1 MTMFGSIAVT
11 MQANALAYRGCIFG
25 RPPQSKR
32 CKFGYIDSRRSR
44 PHYVRVRNDAEGSE
58 GSPIAAKER
67 SEADKLVDKMDF
79 SELCNEFECVS
90 SPYVEGTARQLAR
103 DILEMR
109 EGNRTLATFAV
120 SVKYKDPLRSFIG
133 REKYKRPS
141 WMKGALD
148 GPSVT
153 VQEMLLQS
161 TSVLNIKWTIRGRP
175 KISALVSG
183 NVIIY
188 INSTFT
194 LNQISGQVLEHQEDW
209 DLSASSGL
217 GQAYFWASRWLY
229 VTVEAGKDVA
239 ELVNDMKNRF
249 DKEEERPDIFSDPS
263 GDPSKFFQVDNSY
276 QRDVYQVGLFLAVVY
291 LVVQFLRF
299 TL

>member
-1 MTMFGSIAVT
+1 M
-11 MQANALAYRGCIFG
+11 
-25 RPPQSKR
+25 
-32 CKFGYIDSRRSR
+32 
-44 PHYVRVRNDAEGSE
+44 
-58 GSPIAAKER
+58 
-67 SEADKLVDKMDF
+67 
-79 SELCNEFECVS
+79 
-90 SPYVEGTARQLAR
+90 
-103 DILEMR
+103 
-109 EGNRTLATFAV
+109 
-120 SVKYKDPLRSFIG
+120 
-133 REKYKRPS
+133 
-141 WMKGALD
+141 
-148 GPSVT
+148 
-153 VQEMLLQS
+153 
-161 TSVLNIKWTIRGRP
+161 
-175 KISALVSG
+175 
-183 NVIIY
+183 IIY